1 MADLQRQRR
10 VYLVGATIVWVGI
23 VVATAVVLAGTPHFA
38 QLLPILGGGV
48 VWFVVIVPGALFR
61 ER

>member
-1 MADLQRQRR
+1 MTDLQRQCRL
-10 VYLVGATIVWVGI
+10 YLVGAVIVWVGLLI
-23 VVATAVVLAGTPHFA
+23 ATAVVLAGTPHFA